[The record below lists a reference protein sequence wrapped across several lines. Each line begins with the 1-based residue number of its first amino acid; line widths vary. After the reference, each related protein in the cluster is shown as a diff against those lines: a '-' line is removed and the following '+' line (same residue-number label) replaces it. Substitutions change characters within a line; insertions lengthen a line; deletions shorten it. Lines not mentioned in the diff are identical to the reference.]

1 MNHSMAFYRKIN
13 HYLLPYKGRLI
24 LIFLLSVITS
34 GLNLLPLQ
42 IMATFIDILTRTPKK
57 NLSILWIRLIGNKP
71 LSYIFIFAIVYLSSS
86 FIMQLYAYLV
96 STLGY
101 RICEDLRTDAFYWSL
116 KAPKTDLD
124 SLKEGDIVARVITDT
139 DQVSEAIV
147 IPLRGL
153 VVSFLELIWAL
164 ILLYTWSPI
173 LSLVTF
179 IIVPIL
185 YYLGKW
191 GYLRSKR
198 LAHTKQMSIGNL
210 TDIVSVNL
218 RFRSP
223 AKLYPKAIDRVE
235 HFKNLNRQATWAGVK
250 LSSFYLS
257 YWPLVKLVNAL
268 GLTLTIYV
276 AYYLF
281 LKLQL
286 APEDIMVAYLYSL
299 RVYEPILDFTRF
311 NMMISSADAALG
323 RVLELQSVKNI

>member
-1 MNHSMAFYRKIN
+1 MNHSMAFYRKIKY
-13 HYLLPYKGRLI
+13 YLLPYKGRLT

-42 IMATFIDILTRTPKK
+42 IMATLIDILTSTPKK
-57 NLSILWIRLIGNKP
+57 NLSFLWIKLIGNQP
-71 LSYIFIFAIVYLSSS
+71 LSYIFTFAIVYLSSS

-101 RICEDLRTDAFYWSL
+101 QICEDLRTDAFYWSL
-116 KAPKTDLD
+116 KAPKTDLG
-124 SLKEGDIVARVITDT
+124 SFKEGDIVARIITDT
-139 DQVSEAIV
+139 EQVSEAIV

-153 VVSFLELIWAL
+153 IVSFLELIWAL

-173 LSLVTF
+173 LSLVAF
-179 IIVPIL
+179 IMVPIL
-185 YYLGKW
+185 YYLGKL
-191 GYLRSKR
+191 GYLRSKK
-198 LAHTKQMSIGNL
+198 LAQAKQISIGNL
-210 TDIVSVNL
+210 TDIVSVNM

-223 AKLYPKAIDRVE
+223 AKLYPKAMDRVE
-235 HFKNLNRQATWAGVK
+235 HFKNHNHNATRAGIK

-257 YWPLVKLVNAL
+257 YWPLVRLVNSL

-281 LKLQL
+281 LKMQL
-286 APEDIMVAYLYSL
+286 ASEDIMVAYLYSL

-311 NMMISSADAALG
+311 NIMISSADAALG
-323 RVLELQSVKNI
+323 RVLELQSVKNL